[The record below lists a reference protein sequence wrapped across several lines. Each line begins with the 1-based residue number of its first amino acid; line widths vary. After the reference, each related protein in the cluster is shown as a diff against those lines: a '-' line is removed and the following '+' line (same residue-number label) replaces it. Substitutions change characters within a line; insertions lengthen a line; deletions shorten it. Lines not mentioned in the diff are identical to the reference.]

1 VVPHAIFCLEVP
13 SSSYAFLHRIFV
25 TAITTIMTPSEA
37 CSPTMLVAGKKVVDI
52 PVRL

>member
-1 VVPHAIFCLEVP
+1 MHFYVGF
-13 SSSYAFLHRIFV
+13 FV
-25 TAITTIMTPSEA
+25 TAITTMMTPSEA